1 MKVIWTPEAK
11 QDRSDVWDY
20 IAADNP
26 YAAVRMDE
34 QFSDAASNLARHPML
49 APARENA
56 RHSRAVSKRE
66 LSPGI

>member
-1 MKVIWTPEAK
+1 M
-11 QDRSDVWDY
+11 WDY

>member
-1 MKVIWTPEAK
+1 M
-11 QDRSDVWDY
+11 WDY

-49 APARENA
+49 GRPG
-56 RHSRAVSKRE
+56 KMPGTRE
-66 LSPGI
+66 LFPNENYRLV